1 MKFSVCGRR
10 GKNTENADSQKKAL
24 RCIALRIV
32 MWAMRCVLDI
42 FYFPPLVAGLHPFAL
57 LCTFDYKKSTLL
69 HCRLP
74 AAIMYPRRVNLAAGY
89 AVGALVRSRA
99 ASLAAI
105 QDYRA
110 YISLTSRK
118 TTLLKL
124 FDWILIATTLS
135 ERQRQCPR
143 IAWLCNAIV

>member
-1 MKFSVCGRR
+1 MRIP
-10 GKNTENADSQKKAL
+10 KKKSL
-24 RCIALRIV
+24 RCIALRIA
-32 MWAMRCVLDI
+32 MSAMRCVLDI
-42 FYFPPLVAGLHPFAL
+42 FYLPPLVAGPNSFAL

-105 QDYRA
+105 QD
-110 YISLTSRK
+110 
-118 TTLLKL
+118 
-124 FDWILIATTLS
+124 
-135 ERQRQCPR
+135 
-143 IAWLCNAIV
+143 